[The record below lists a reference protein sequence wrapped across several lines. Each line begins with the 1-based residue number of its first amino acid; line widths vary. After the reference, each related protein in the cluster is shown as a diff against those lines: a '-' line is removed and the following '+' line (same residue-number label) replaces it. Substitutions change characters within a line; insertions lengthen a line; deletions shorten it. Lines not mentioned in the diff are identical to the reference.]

1 MSQDQKPA
9 APTLRQQLGFEQDP
23 NRLEH
28 SISHNGAPVTKLES
42 SQPGFPVYH
51 RRIAKWVS
59 GEASGLGERA
69 GKAGRQLVTLR
80 WLSKFD

>member
-9 APTLRQQLGFEQDP
+9 APTLRQQLGFDEDP

-28 SISHNGAPVTKLES
+28 SVSHNGAPITKLES

-51 RRIAKWVS
+51 RRIAK
-59 GEASGLGERA
+59 
-69 GKAGRQLVTLR
+69 
-80 WLSKFD
+80 